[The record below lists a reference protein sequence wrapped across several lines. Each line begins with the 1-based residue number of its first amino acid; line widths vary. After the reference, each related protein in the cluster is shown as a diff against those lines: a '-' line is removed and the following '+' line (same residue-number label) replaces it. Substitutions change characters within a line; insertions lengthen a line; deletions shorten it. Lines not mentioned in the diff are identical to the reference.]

1 MIWFQLLPLIHG
13 LFMFIVSL
21 SYIKPLAEVEQHL
34 EAHRAWLDKQ
44 YAAGSLLMSGRK
56 QPRTGGVILMRAESR
71 ADAERLLAEDPF
83 HQAGVADYQLTEFQ
97 VSKVAPGLEACL
109 EG

>member
-1 MIWFQLLPLIHG
+1 MSDQTMIATP
-13 LFMFIVSL
+13 
-21 SYIKPLAEVEQHL
+21 
-34 EAHRAWLDKQ
+34 
-44 YAAGSLLMSGRK
+44 AASFR
-56 QPRTGGVILMRAESR
+56 QQ
-71 ADAERLLAEDPF
+71 ADAERILAEDPF

>member
-1 MIWFQLLPLIHG
+1 
-13 LFMFIVSL
+13 
-21 SYIKPLAEVEQHL
+21 
-34 EAHRAWLDKQ
+34 
-44 YAAGSLLMSGRK
+44 MSGLRK
-56 QPRTGGVILMRAESR
+56 GVSDQTMIATPPASFRQQ
-71 ADAERLLAEDPF
+71 ADAERILVEDPF